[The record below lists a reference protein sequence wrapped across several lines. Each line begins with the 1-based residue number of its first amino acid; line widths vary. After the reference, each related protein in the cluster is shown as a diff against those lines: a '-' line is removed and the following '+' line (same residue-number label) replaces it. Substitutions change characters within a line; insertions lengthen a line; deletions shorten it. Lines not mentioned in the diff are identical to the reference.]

1 MGAAHLRWCGLVAAF
16 VCLSA
21 PLAPGQ
27 TLFPE
32 VFRSIDPH
40 IVDEV
45 RNFLFGG
52 PGAGGFDLAS
62 LNVQRG
68 RDHGLP
74 SYNHVRRALGLAP
87 VSNFADINPDP
98 VVQENLSLA
107 FASVEEID
115 LWMGGLSEPHMPGAL
130 VGQTFRTILIDQF
143 ERSRDGDRFWYEIY
157 LPALLVAIVQQQTL
171 ARIIARN
178 TTLGPELLADV
189 FYVPSR

>member
-1 MGAAHLRWCGLVAAF
+1 VAQN
-16 VCLSA
+16 V
-21 PLAPGQ
+21 
-27 TLFPE
+27 
-32 VFRSIDPH
+32 DPH

-45 RNFLFGG
+45 RNFLFGE

-74 SYNHVRRALGLAP
+74 SYNHVRRVLGLRP
-87 VSNFADINPDP
+87 VSDFADINPDP

-107 FASVEEID
+107 FANVEQID
-115 LWMGGLSEPHMPGAL
+115 LWMGGLSEPHARDAI
-130 VGQTFRTILIDQF
+130 VGETFRAILIDQF

-157 LPALLVAIVQQQTL
+157 LPMELVTIVRHQTL

-178 TTLGPELLADV
+178 TALAPELPADV
-189 FYVPSR
+189 FHAPGL